1 MSLTVRPQAVPICAM
16 KSAWV
21 VLLAVGVAPVALADE
36 PDLEELR
43 AIGAQAVP
51 ARDAWEGCTASVVKE
66 ALRTERPAEAIAD
79 QALRRCTARA
89 SCPLLR
95 NSDVD
100 RRLPGQPSPKQII
113 PHRVC
118 GVALATAVP

>member
-1 MSLTVRPQAVPICAM
+1 M

-36 PDLEELR
+36 PPDLEELR

-66 ALRTERPAEAIAD
+66 ALRTERPAEEIAD
-79 QALRRCTARA
+79 QALRRCKNREDQLLSVVAKRIGRQKA
-89 SCPLLR
+89 STVLAALR
-95 NSDVD
+95 TLHRESLVSVVEEL
-100 RRLPGQPSPKQII
+100 RR
-113 PHRVC
+113 R
-118 GVALATAVP
+118 